1 MKKIFMLFGALMIM
15 LSVATAQDC
24 PFRVRFEV
32 IPATCYNN
40 GKVAY
45 ALLDG
50 SGHVLTALPAGLSE
64 VRAYYIAE
72 GDTAK
77 HYSGLY
83 LTDSIMAAHGGWDTL
98 IVDYG
103 TYTVGLE
110 AICTHSAS
118 SASGYEQVKKDTTTV
133 LTIPTTYV
141 KPSAS
146 ALYVTSNTLTGYGKH
161 PTLDCANTGR
171 IQLKIENGRF
181 PYTVT
186 VRRHGTNDTLRT
198 VVFPDTMYHGR
209 DETRYDYYLYYSVD
223 TLPAGDWDFYLVD
236 GCDYGL
242 PRTGQVV
249 DVVNFPTLD
258 YVEVYASSG
267 NMQDSNIVK
276 INAVLDNDYEYYTA
290 LMPLYAEYRF
300 VYDGF
305 EDSEWKPFPPVLSGF
320 RALLHDT
327 VEAAHQYCNIWNRNI
342 SLQYRRT
349 YCGDTAVTRTF
360 QLKKPDEAYYERD
373 YSDKRDSTL
382 IDNDTCTDKWYW
394 HRWYH
399 EIYYRYEDLSHLTK
413 DNDHSLYRHHYTHPL
428 TWIYYDTELHDTIKK
443 DVISGISAHSR
454 LYDTEVEAI
463 YGSFRDRTM
472 SNPLM
477 LPIQRTL
484 VDAHGC
490 VLYTRFDSLPYCYD
504 VGMQVVDWRTR
515 KTNGD
520 HCCTT
525 KGSVGVYEHYHSE
538 VDPDGTQI
546 ILWKSPYNN
555 RYNFSAVYSSETH
568 SWSVTRENLENVATI
583 SGGYDGLSMD
593 LSDYCLPSGPYWFT
607 VMTPC
612 STFTF
617 KNEYSFPDI
626 YSTELTQ
633 EPVFEATQQCT
644 DRYITY
650 TAGAYSHVSRN
661 TSSSTGLPLDPTYTS
676 LNTRFQIVDGPV
688 GGYDGT
694 LHEVNEAI
702 RISMPGQYV
711 VHIAPSSSYQLC
723 DIVSFYDTIDYD
735 GGTVE
740 FEYAFAYLCDS
751 TSTSGNAYI
760 KGINGTPPY
769 RYTLYDSIDKQ
780 GNILGDTVIADPTV
794 PAIFPNRP
802 MDSRHQLSCKIEDAC
817 GAYFHVNF
825 YPLTMADVQKIWFDD
840 GLTVTETCE
849 GSTISV
855 HAMEIA
861 SILKYQWYN
870 PDGDLID
877 SVSSPSIFIPRGADD
892 GWYKVIIRN
901 SGCQDSI
908 VDSVRLTVK
917 EAPTISL
924 SQTME
929 ICPGEEASLS
939 FTPTSPLGTDTPMEF
954 TIAFSNGDGI
964 ETKTYHT
971 TSGVPVNDTY
981 ITFTDA
987 KIYPLSNSDGN
998 CDYTWADE
1006 HDTIRVMMKK
1016 TIADACT
1023 MVGSYDT
1030 VCYGSDALFAARSTM
1045 EKPYTIRWYSDYE
1058 LTHLLKEETMT
1069 AAGPDT
1075 SFYDTLALT
1084 RHAEVFVAIEKD
1096 GYCPTV
1102 YGIPTNSVNITNGS
1116 TEIPCGKIYRLY
1128 DDGGANGN
1136 YSTGTNIRHTYTT
1149 TDGKPVTIH
1158 FEELNLSET
1167 SHLFIITGSELNVD
1181 SVLYD
1186 LTAGSKN
1193 PGVITTHGNTLT
1205 LYFMPGMKP
1214 SAGWNAIVEHSPGM
1228 SVADVWKKNE
1238 VTIRDEVC
1246 QSQINTYDD
1255 PYNMVPNVVDNL
1267 ETLTSCMRRA
1277 DIYTFTKTFSS
1288 ADVNGCDST
1297 VTFILT
1303 VNPPLHY
1310 DTTIVTTNILGGTVT
1325 WHDNT
1330 YTKTGQYLYQMT
1342 NADGCDS
1349 LDILDFIVLEVDTS
1363 TNDICIGDT
1372 ATLAIAVTTPDLS
1385 FRSELL
1391 PQRIAIGDVLC
1402 DDSTILKVDSFLVS
1416 GKQAKGVVFYVDK
1429 TGLHGLAVA
1438 LTETK
1443 CQWAVS
1449 PEDVYSAVHS
1459 LHCYGSAHFD
1469 TSSPDYDP
1477 AYPQTNFATLN
1488 DMDGKQNTLM
1498 IKETAEAVSNNDFR
1512 ATAPAAYYCYFYDHT
1527 TKNVGTAPL
1536 GWWMPSF
1543 GELALLF
1550 ASQVAVN
1557 NTLYRLNQAGTSA
1570 LLLGNE
1576 DKPDYH
1582 LWSSTEIQ
1590 GHCCAAMINFNVK
1603 SSYARPTFYSEG
1615 FTKSNKLVA
1624 RPIIS
1629 Y

>member
-1 MKKIFMLFGALMIM
+1 MLFGALMLM
-15 LSVATAQDC
+15 LNVATAQDC
-24 PFRVRFEV
+24 PFRVKFEV
-32 IPATCYNN
+32 IPASCYNN

-146 ALYVTSNTLTGYGKH
+146 ALYVTSNTLNGYGKH
-161 PTLDCANTGR
+161 PTLDCENTGR

-186 VRRHGTNDTLRT
+186 VRRHGTTDTLRT

-209 DETRYDYYLYYSVD
+209 NETRYDYYLYYSVD
-223 TLPAGDWDFYLVD
+223 SLPAGDWDFYLVD

-249 DVVNFPTLD
+249 EVVSFPTLD

-267 NMQDSNIVK
+267 NMQDSNVVK
-276 INAVLDNDYEYYTA
+276 INAVLDKDYEYYTA

-305 EDSEWKPFPPVLSGF
+305 EGTEWKPFPPVLSGF
-320 RALLHDT
+320 RALLRDT
-327 VEAAHQYCNIWNRNI
+327 LEEAHQYCDIWNHNI

-349 YCGDTAVTRTF
+349 YCGDEAKTKTF
-360 QLKKPDEAYYERD
+360 QLRKPNEAYYERD

-399 EIYYRYEDLSHLTK
+399 EIYYRYQDLNHLTR
-413 DNDHSLYRHHYTHPL
+413 DNDNSYYRHHYTHPL
-428 TWIYYDTELHDTIKK
+428 TWIYTDTEKDSVIKV
-443 DVISGISAHSR
+443 DVISGISSSSR
-454 LYDTEVEAI
+454 LYDTEVENI

-477 LPIQRTL
+477 LPIQRQL

-520 HCCTT
+520 HCCKS
-525 KGSVGVYEHYHSE
+525 KGSVGVFEHYHSE

-546 ILWKSPYNN
+546 ILEESPYNN

-568 SWSVTRENLENVATI
+568 SWTVTRDNLENVATI

-593 LSDYCLPSGPYWFT
+593 LSDYCLPSGPYKFK

-612 STFTF
+612 DTFTF
-617 KNEYSFPDI
+617 RNEYSFPDI
-626 YSTELTQ
+626 YSTELTE
-633 EPVFEATQQCT
+633 EPAFEATQQCT

-661 TSSSTGLPLDPTYTS
+661 TSSSTGLPLPPTYTT

-694 LHEVNEAI
+694 LHSVGSPI

-711 VHIAPSSSYQLC
+711 VRIAPSSSYQMC

-735 GGTVE
+735 GATVE

-892 GWYKVIIRN
+892 GWYKVVIRN

-964 ETKTYHT
+964 ETRTYST
-971 TSGVPVNDTY
+971 TSGVPINDTY

-998 CDYTWADE
+998 CNYTWADE

-1023 MVGSYDT
+1023 LLGSYDT

-1069 AAGPDT
+1069 ATGPDT

-1084 RHAEVFVAIEKD
+1084 HHAEVFVAIEKD

-1102 YGIPTNSVNITNGS
+1102 YGIPTNSVSMTNGS

-1128 DDGGANGN
+1128 DDGGASGD
-1136 YSTGTNIRHTYTT
+1136 YSTGTNMRHTYTT

-1158 FEELNLSET
+1158 FEELELSET
-1167 SHLFIITGSELNVD
+1167 AHLFIITGPNLSVD
-1181 SVLYD
+1181 SILYD
-1186 LTAGSKN
+1186 LTAGSEN
-1193 PGVITTHGNTLT
+1193 PGIITTHGNTLT
-1205 LYFMPGMKP
+1205 LYFVPGMKP

-1255 PYNMVPNVVDNL
+1255 PYGVVPNVVTDL
-1267 ETLTSCMRRA
+1267 ATLTNNLRKA
-1277 DIYTFTKTFSS
+1277 GIYSYTNTIPA
-1288 ADVNGCDST
+1288 ADVHGCDST

-1303 VNPPLHY
+1303 VNPPPHY
-1310 DTTIVTTNILGGTVT
+1310 DTTIVTTNLLGGTTT

-1330 YTKTGQYLYQMT
+1330 YTKSGQYSYVIHLE
-1342 NADGCDS
+1342 DGCDS
-1349 LDILDFIVLEVDTS
+1349 LDILDFIILQVDTS
-1363 TNDICIGDT
+1363 TNDICIGEST
-1372 ATLAIAVTTPDLS
+1372 TLGVSVTEPEITWNSDLVPS
-1385 FRSELL
+1385 
-1391 PQRIAIGDVLC
+1391 PVNIGDVYC
-1402 DDSTILKVDSFLVS
+1402 SDGSILKPDSFLQS
-1416 GKQAKGVVFYVDK
+1416 DKTAKGIVFYVDR
-1429 TGLHGLAVA
+1429 TGMHGLVVA
-1438 LTETK
+1438 LSDTL
-1443 CQWAVS
+1443 CQWA
-1449 PEDVYSAVHS
+1449 PSATMNNIHS
-1459 LHCYGSAHFD
+1459 LTRLSGNFFAAATNMSGLEN
-1469 TSSPDYDP
+1469 TKVIM
-1477 AYPQTNFATLN
+1477 QTAINE
-1488 DMDGKQNTLM
+1488 G
-1498 IKETAEAVSNNDFR
+1498 DFK
-1512 ATAPAAYYCYFYDHT
+1512 TNAPAAYYCYYYNHT
-1527 TKNVGTAPL
+1527 LLGTNSSEVHE
-1536 GWWMPSF
+1536 GWYLPSM
-1543 GELALLF
+1543 GELFLMYANRVELNSSLNLLRTGIP
-1550 ASQVAVN
+1550 N
-1557 NTLYRLNQAGTSA
+1557 NKISTLKNTVTTNQPGT
-1570 LLLGNE
+1570 
-1576 DKPDYH
+1576 Y
-1582 LWSSTEIQ
+1582 WSSTEY
-1590 GHCCAAMINFNVK
+1590 A
-1603 SSYARPTFYSEG
+1603 SSNNGVWMLMEYNKNNEKNQSHYARPITTF
-1615 FTKSNKLVA
+1615 
-1624 RPIIS
+1624 
-1629 Y
+1629 

>member
-15 LSVATAQDC
+15 LNVATAQDC
-24 PFRVRFEV
+24 PFSVKFEV

-50 SGHVLTALPAGLSE
+50 AGHVLTALPAGLSE

-83 LTDSIMAAHGGWDTL
+83 LTDSVMAAQGGWDTL

-118 SASGYEQVKKDTTTV
+118 SPSGYEQVKKDTTTV

-146 ALYVTSNTLTGYGKH
+146 ALYVTSNTMTGYGKH
-161 PTLDCANTGR
+161 PTLDCENTGR

-186 VRRHGTNDTLRT
+186 VRRHGTTDTLRT

-209 DETRYDYYLYYSVD
+209 NETRYDYYLYYSVD
-223 TLPAGDWDFYLVD
+223 SLPAGDWDFYLVD

-249 DVVNFPTLD
+249 EEVSFPTLD

-267 NMQDSNIVK
+267 NMQDSNVVK
-276 INAVLDNDYEYYTA
+276 INAVLDKDYEYYTA

-305 EDSEWKPFPPVLSGF
+305 EGTEWKPFPPVLSGF
-320 RALLHDT
+320 RALLRDT
-327 VEAAHQYCNIWNRNI
+327 LEEAHQYCDIWNHNI

-349 YCGDTAVTRTF
+349 YCGDEAKTKTF
-360 QLKKPDEAYYERD
+360 QLRKPNEAYYERD

-399 EIYYRYEDLSHLTK
+399 EIYYRYQDLNHLTR
-413 DNDHSLYRHHYTHPL
+413 DNDNSYYRHHYTHPL
-428 TWIYYDTELHDTIKK
+428 TWIYTDTEKDSVIKV
-443 DVISGISAHSR
+443 DVISGISSSSR

-477 LPIQRTL
+477 LPIQRQL

-520 HCCTT
+520 HCCKS
-525 KGSVGVYEHYHSE
+525 KGSVGVFEHYHSE

-546 ILWKSPYNN
+546 ILEESPYNN

-568 SWSVTRENLENVATI
+568 SWTVTRDNLENVATI

-593 LSDYCLPSGPYWFT
+593 LSDYCLPSGPYKFK

-612 STFTF
+612 DTFTF
-617 KNEYSFPDI
+617 RNEYSFPDI
-626 YSTELTQ
+626 YSTELTE
-633 EPVFEATQQCT
+633 EPAFEATQQCT

-661 TSSSTGLPLDPTYTS
+661 TSSSTGLPLPPTYTT

-694 LHEVNEAI
+694 LHSVGSPI

-711 VHIAPSSSYQLC
+711 VRIAPSSSYQMC

-735 GGTVE
+735 GATVE

-892 GWYKVIIRN
+892 GWYKVVIRN

-964 ETKTYHT
+964 ETRTYST
-971 TSGVPVNDTY
+971 TSGVPINDTY

-1006 HDTIRVMMKK
+1006 TDTIFVMTKK
-1016 TIADACT
+1016 DISDICT
-1023 MVGSYDT
+1023 LLGTYDT
-1030 VCYGSDALFAARSTM
+1030 VCYGSDARFEAKSTM
-1045 EKPYTIRWYSDYE
+1045 EPPYTIHWYSDYE
-1058 LTHLLKEETMT
+1058 LTHPLKTETIT
-1069 AAGPDT
+1069 DET
-1075 SFYDTLALT
+1075 TWSYYDTLALT
-1084 RHAEVFVAIEKD
+1084 HHAEVFVSIEKD
-1096 GYCPTV
+1096 GYCPIV
-1102 YGIPTNSVNITNGS
+1102 YGLPTNSVNMTNGS

-1128 DDGGANGN
+1128 DDGGATGD
-1136 YSTGTNIRHTYTT
+1136 YSVGTNVRHTYTT
-1149 TDGKPVTIH
+1149 SDGKPVTIH
-1158 FEELNLSET
+1158 FEDLNLSET
-1167 SHLFIITGSELNVD
+1167 SHLFIIAGSELNVD
-1181 SVLYD
+1181 SILYD
-1186 LTAGSKN
+1186 LTAGSEN
-1193 PGVITTHGNTLT
+1193 PGIITTPGNTLT
-1205 LYFMPGMKP
+1205 LFFMPGMKP

-1238 VTIRDEVC
+1238 VTLRDEVC
-1246 QSQINTYDD
+1246 QSQIKTYDD
-1255 PYNMVPNVVDNL
+1255 PYGVVPNIVANID
-1267 ETLTSCMRRA
+1267 TLTNNLRKASTY
-1277 DIYTFTKTFSS
+1277 IYTNTIPA
-1288 ADVNGCDST
+1288 ADVHGCDST
-1297 VTFILT
+1297 VTFVLT
-1303 VNPPLHY
+1303 VNPPPHY
-1310 DTTIVTTNILGGTVT
+1310 DTTIVTTNLHGGTTT
-1325 WHDNT
+1325 WHGNT
-1330 YTKTGQYLYQMT
+1330 YNKTGEYVHQMFDD
-1342 NADGCDS
+1342 NDCDS
-1349 LDILDFIVLEVDTS
+1349 LDILDFIVLQVDTT
-1363 TNDICIGDT
+1363 TNNICIGDT
-1372 ATLAIAVTTPDLS
+1372 TTLGITVTTPDLN
-1385 FRSELL
+1385 FRNEMF
-1391 PQRIAIGDVLC
+1391 PPIVHIGDVVC
-1402 DDSTILKVDSFLVS
+1402 TDESIIPADSLIKTDKTPMGI
-1416 GKQAKGVVFYVDK
+1416 VFYVDK
-1429 TGLHGLAVA
+1429 YGHGLMVA
-1438 LTETK
+1438 LTDANNK
-1443 CQWAVS
+1443 QSCKWAAS
-1449 PEDVYSAVHS
+1449 SVYVNVHS
-1459 LHCYGSAHFD
+1459 LT
-1469 TSSPDYDP
+1469 TSSQWYN
-1477 AYPQTNFATLN
+1477 AIF
-1488 DMDGKQNTLM
+1488 DMNGLGNTLR
-1498 IKETAEAVSNNDFR
+1498 IKQTAESAAGNDFM
-1512 ATAPAAYYCYFYDHT
+1512 TNAPAAYYAYFYDHT
-1527 TKNVGTAPL
+1527 TRNTGTNPL
-1536 GWWMPSF
+1536 GWYLPSA
-1543 GELALLF
+1543 GEINILIGNRTEVNSTLGKLSSYGAQPLNSSPWTSTERN
-1550 ASQVAVN
+1550 ATTVNAVN
-1557 NTLYRLNQAGTSA
+1557 MDCGPIYDAGKTNSRA
-1570 LLLGNE
+1570 
-1576 DKPDYH
+1576 
-1582 LWSSTEIQ
+1582 
-1590 GHCCAAMINFNVK
+1590 V
-1603 SSYARPTFYSEG
+1603 RPVTTF
-1615 FTKSNKLVA
+1615 
-1624 RPIIS
+1624 
-1629 Y
+1629 